1 MLTYT
6 SIHILVTEMLKS
18 EPVEPTDTI
27 ELKPYVKFVVE
38 PKENQGKQLSMI
50 SFSYLL
56 CLGIYGLCIM
66 FIHRIVVPIF
76 MHYPSLNCLSISLS
90 QDSWITN

>member
-50 SFSYLL
+50 SFSYVL
-56 CLGIYGLCIM
+56 CLGIYGLCAM
-66 FIHRIVVPIF
+66 YYVYSSHCCTHFYALPFLELFIHILVTR
-76 MHYPSLNCLSISLS
+76 
-90 QDSWITN
+90 